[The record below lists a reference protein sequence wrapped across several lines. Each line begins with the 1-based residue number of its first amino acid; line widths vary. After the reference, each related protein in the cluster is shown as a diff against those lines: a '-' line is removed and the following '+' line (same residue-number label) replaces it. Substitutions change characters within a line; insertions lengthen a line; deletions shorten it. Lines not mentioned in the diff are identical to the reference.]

1 MHSVTQSKTMMNKTT
16 RQIVAVFTL
25 IVAFTIQLGA
35 FFTPAALAQSEA
47 FKMPQSST
55 GVALQLPIHQPVD
68 VITLALLER
77 LPNENEIK
85 DLISK
90 GVKSSQN
97 VMDSSRNFFQKNLPT
112 REQMLTDLDKILEK
126 QQVVQDFV
134 SSQKNNLKS
143 HLTKEQLAADLQ
155 GLVADASKYGDG
167 LQKITK
173 KKLESKYGESYKVM
187 SIILQNIT
195 STALNSNARNQAKNF
210 LSATP
215 DTICKAYQDMKNG
228 RDASSWSAIEEGAGT
243 TLLLFNTI
251 TSASAAG
258 AGNLAG
264 YAGIA
269 SAVSQL
275 GLGGLTTTLA
285 SVLGSSATGAAATAV
300 VTSAVGGPL
309 VMAGLL
315 TGGTVA
321 TAYGSYK
328 MSVFVA
334 KKLGDWAEKSC
345 AISY

>member
-1 MHSVTQSKTMMNKTT
+1 MNKTT

-35 FFTPAALAQSEA
+35 FFTATALAQSEA
-47 FKMPQSST
+47 FKIPQLST
-55 GVALQLPIHQPVD
+55 GMTLQVPIPQPVD
-68 VITLALLER
+68 LISLGLLER
-77 LPNENEIK
+77 FPNETQIK
-85 DLISK
+85 HLISE

-97 VMDSSRNFFQKNLPT
+97 VMDSSRNFFKKNLPT
-112 REQMLTDLDKILEK
+112 REQMLEDLDKILEK
-126 QQVVQDFV
+126 QQVVKDFV
-134 SSQKNNLKS
+134 SSQKNNLQS
-143 HLTKEQLAADLQ
+143 HFSKEQLVADLQ
-155 GLVADASKYGDG
+155 GLVADASKYGDE

-195 STALNSNARNQAKNF
+195 STALNSKARNQAKNF

-215 DTICKAYQDMKNG
+215 DTICKAYRDMNNG
-228 RDASSWSAIEEGAGT
+228 IDTSSWSAIEEGAGT
-243 TLLLFNTI
+243 TLLLFHTI

-285 SVLGSSATGAAATAV
+285 SVLGSGATGAAATAV

-315 TGGTVA
+315 TGGTAV

-328 MSVFVA
+328 LSVFVA
-334 KKLGDWAEKSC
+334 EKLAEWAATTC
-345 AISY
+345 DINY

>member
-1 MHSVTQSKTMMNKTT
+1 MHSVTQSKTIMNKTT

-25 IVAFTIQLGA
+25 IVAFTIELGA

-47 FKMPQSST
+47 FKMPQLST
-55 GVALQLPIHQPVD
+55 GVALQVPVPQPVD
-68 VITLALLER
+68 LIALALLER
-77 LPNENEIK
+77 FPNEDEIK
-85 DLISK
+85 HFISE
-90 GVKSSQN
+90 GVNSSRN
-97 VMDSSRNFFQKNLPT
+97 VMDSSRDFFKKNLPT
-112 REQMLTDLDKILEK
+112 REQMLQDLDKILEK

-134 SSQKNNLKS
+134 SSQKNNLQS
-143 HLTKEQLAADLQ
+143 HLSKEQLAADLQ

-173 KKLESKYGESYKVM
+173 KALQSKYGESYKVM
-187 SIILQNIT
+187 SLILQNIT
-195 STALNSNARNQAKNF
+195 SKALNSKARNQAKFF
-210 LSATP
+210 LDATP
-215 DTICKAYQDMKNG
+215 EKICKAYQDMNAG
-228 RDASSWSAIEEGAGT
+228 IDGSSWSAIEEGAGT
-243 TLLLFNTI
+243 TVLLFQTI

-315 TGGTVA
+315 AGGTVA
-321 TAYGSYK
+321 TTYGSYK
-328 MSVFVA
+328 LSVFVA
-334 KKLGDWAEKSC
+334 EKLGEWAAATC
-345 AISY
+345 ATNY

>member
-1 MHSVTQSKTMMNKTT
+1 MINKTT

-55 GVALQLPIHQPVD
+55 GVALQLPIPQPVD

-112 REQMLTDLDKILEK
+112 REELLTDLDKILEK
-126 QQVVQDFV
+126 QQVVHDFV
-134 SSQKNNLKS
+134 SSQNDNLQS
-143 HLTKEQLAADLQ
+143 HLSKEQLAADLQ
-155 GLVADASKYGDG
+155 GLVADAYKYGDS

-173 KKLESKYGESYKVM
+173 NQLESKYGESYKVM
-187 SIILQNIT
+187 SMILQNLT
-195 STALNSNARNQAKNF
+195 STSLNSQSRNYVKNF

-215 DTICKAYQDMKNG
+215 GTFCKAYQDMKNG
-228 RDASSWSAIEEGAGT
+228 IDNSSWSAIQEGAET
-243 TLLLFNTI
+243 TLRLLQTF
-251 TSASAAG
+251 TSVSANG
-258 AGNLAG
+258 GGNLTG
-264 YAGIA
+264 YAAIA
-269 SAVSQL
+269 STVSKL
-275 GLGGLTTTLA
+275 GLGGLTKTLA
-285 SVLGSSATGAAATAV
+285 IVLGSNANGAAATAV

-315 TGGTVA
+315 TAGTAA
-321 TAYGSYK
+321 TTYGTYK

-334 KKLGDWAEKSC
+334 KQLGDWAEKSC

>member
-1 MHSVTQSKTMMNKTT
+1 MNKTT

-25 IVAFTIQLGA
+25 IVAFTIQIGA
-35 FFTPAALAQSEA
+35 FFTPAALAQSES
-47 FKMPQSST
+47 FKMSHLST
-55 GVALQLPIHQPVD
+55 EVALQVPVPQPGD
-68 VITLALLER
+68 LMTLALLER
-77 LPNENEIK
+77 FPNETQIK
-85 DLISK
+85 HLISE
-90 GVKSSQN
+90 GVKSSKN

-112 REQMLTDLDKILEK
+112 REELLTDLDKILEK
-126 QQVVQDFV
+126 QQVVKDFV
-134 SSQKNNLKS
+134 SSQKNNLQS
-143 HLTKEQLAADLQ
+143 HLSKEQLAADLQ

-173 KKLESKYGESYKVM
+173 KKLEKKYGESYKVM
-187 SIILQNIT
+187 SAIFKTMTSDNI
-195 STALNSNARNQAKNF
+195 SSKAQKQAKSF
-210 LSATP
+210 LGATP
-215 DTICKAYQDMKNG
+215 ETICTAYQQMKTG
-228 RDASSWSAIEEGAGT
+228 MDGSSWAAIEEGAGT
-243 TLLLFNTI
+243 TLLLLHTI
-251 TSASAAG
+251 TSASAVG

-285 SVLGSSATGAAATAV
+285 SALGSSVTGAAATAV

-315 TGGTVA
+315 TAGTAA
-321 TAYGSYK
+321 TTYGTYK

-334 KKLGDWAEKSC
+334 EKLGDWAEKSC